1 MQMKALFIGQSY
13 IDITFVTDHLPIGD
27 EKMVARDYA
36 VSFGGNAVT
45 AAFSCAKLGIAPDLL
60 ASVAD
65 DWLGRMF
72 IDMAAK
78 YGISVHHRK
87 VAESSLS
94 FIMPKG
100 DQRAIVR
107 CRDDK
112 FKHPFPLLNLTGC
125 RALHVDGHLPDAAI
139 HYAKICHEAGILTS
153 LDGGGLRSNTH
164 DLLPFIGTALVAERL
179 CEQMNLTPGEMLTY
193 LRSRGCRIGGVTM
206 GAKGLLWYDETKNER
221 FLPALDVPER
231 LVIDTTAPAT
241 SFTVPTSIRIWSIP
255 MPSGSSTSSSRA
267 RHRHI
272 RSSISATKRAC
283 PRWRRSTRPR
293 RGSASG
299 GRLRSSSVSFPS
311 ATSARP
317 SPQPCAASVTRG
329 NPDKNVKSATL

>member
-1 MQMKALFIGQSY
+1 
-13 IDITFVTDHLPIGD
+13 
-27 EKMVARDYA
+27 
-36 VSFGGNAVT
+36 
-45 AAFSCAKLGIAPDLL
+45 
-60 ASVAD
+60 
-65 DWLGRMF
+65 
-72 IDMAAK
+72 
-78 YGISVHHRK
+78 
-87 VAESSLS
+87 
-94 FIMPKG
+94 
-100 DQRAIVR
+100 
-107 CRDDK
+107 
-112 FKHPFPLLNLTGC
+112 
-125 RALHVDGHLPDAAI
+125 
-139 HYAKICHEAGILTS
+139 
-153 LDGGGLRSNTH
+153 
-164 DLLPFIGTALVAERL
+164 
-179 CEQMNLTPGEMLTY
+179 MNLTPGEMLTY